1 MSNNLNVK
9 LKLSK
14 DLESKLKSII
24 LCLEERE
31 FNKIFVHS
39 ISRFPKIKK
48 GAKK

>member
-1 MSNNLNVK
+1 MINNLNVK

-14 DLESKLKSII
+14 DLESKLKNII

-39 ISRFPKIKK
+39 ISRLSKVKK
-48 GAKK
+48 GARK